1 MIEDHKDFNLEN
13 PRYRIVR
20 RIGSGGMGHVYLA
33 FDLHLQRDVAI
44 KSLLPHKMPGG
55 QVSEQAIRR
64 FALEADILKKLH
76 HVYIIE
82 FIDYFIE
89 NEKHF
94 IVMEYVS
101 EGSMRKRIHDQ
112 RYLYPSPEVCRLGMR
127 LASALTAAHDLGII
141 HRDIKPSNVLLP
153 ADGSIRLSDFG
164 VARLKVGD
172 TSDLSQDL
180 TGMNQIPG
188 TITYMSPEC
197 LSMENRADELSD
209 IWALGVVFYE
219 MLAGYPPF
227 KGATN
232 QETARMI
239 REEEIPPIEGEAQDV
254 WPALAEI
261 IHRMLARDP
270 GERYPSMRA
279 VGATLEEAL
288 RAEGVAEPGLQAS
301 LRRLFSKRASTPPQA
316 AEDATPEPAD
326 TPRAPASIWGIEKN
340 HRYSA
345 EYDNSLALVIAPG
358 MYQDSRFAPHPQA
371 VPGSALVARV
381 LEQRYHFNVVTLT
394 RQQATQEA
402 VRRLFRSLQDTEPD
416 DRVVI
421 YWAGA
426 ARTSQ
431 NGFGVEMSFLAAA
444 DTIYDDGSTYL
455 ELEDLIDVR
464 FIKAKHIMFIIDAP
478 LLAPHR
484 LATTPADSFDIDTAM
499 RHSAVHLLAAGKQPV
514 PTRGEV
520 TLFTEQVLKG
530 LYGRAGEPDGII
542 SADTLGK
549 YVTREINTASNGAQE
564 ALYTRLIGG
573 EKGTL
578 IFEIPVPMYLPQEV
592 RMGVTSKYAVMRLN
606 MVQVLR
612 DFAQQP
618 GMVQRAALTLL
629 KKMEAEDE
637 SQSVKSAAAQV
648 LQDLMGNH
656 RSPHTGKL
664 PPLEDSDSGL
674 R

>member
-1 MIEDHKDFNLEN
+1 MPEDNKDLVLEN

-20 RIGSGGMGHVYLA
+20 RIGAGGMGYVYLA

-44 KSLLPHKMPGG
+44 KSLHPHKMPGG

-64 FALEADILKKLH
+64 FQQEADILKKLH

-89 NEKHF
+89 NDSHF

-112 RYLYPSPEVCRLGMR
+112 RYLYPSREVCKLGMR

-153 ADGSIRLSDFG
+153 ADGSVRLSDFG
-164 VARLKVGD
+164 VARLKGAD
-172 TSDLSQDL
+172 GFEPGQDL
-180 TGMNQIPG
+180 TGVNQIPG
-188 TITYMSPEC
+188 TVTYMSPEC
-197 LSMENRADELSD
+197 LAMGSRADELSD

-227 KGATN
+227 IGPTN
-232 QETARMI
+232 QDTARMI
-239 REEEIPPIEGEAQDV
+239 REEDIPPIEGEAQGV
-254 WPALAEI
+254 WPALADI

-270 GERYPSMRA
+270 GDRYPSMRQ

-301 LRRLFSKRASTPPQA
+301 LRRLFSKRATPPP
-316 AEDATPEPAD
+316 AENATPQDAG

-340 HRYSA
+340 DRHSS
-345 EYDNSLALVIAPG
+345 EYTHSLAFVLAPG
-358 MYQDSRFAPHPQA
+358 AYQDTRFAAHPQG
-371 VPGSALVARV
+371 VPGGELVARV
-381 LEQRYHFNVVTLT
+381 LEQRYHFDVVTLA
-394 RQQATQEA
+394 RRDVTQEM
-402 VRRLFRSLQDTEPD
+402 VRSLFRSLQNTGPD

-421 YWAGA
+421 YWGGA
-426 ARTSQ
+426 ARVHRD
-431 NGFGVEMSFLAAA
+431 GFGSEMSFLPVV
-444 DTIYDDGSTYL
+444 DTVYDDWTTYL
-455 ELEDLIDVR
+455 ELDDLIDVR

-478 LLAPHR
+478 LMAPRR
-484 LATTPADSFDIDTAM
+484 LATPPAEGFDVETSM
-499 RHSAVHLLAAGKQPV
+499 RHSAVHLLAAGSQV
-514 PTRGEV
+514 IATQGEL
-520 TLFTEQVLKG
+520 TLFTEQVLRG
-530 LYGRAGEPDGII
+530 LYGQARDRDDII
-542 SADTLGK
+542 SADSLGE
-549 YVTREINTASNGAQE
+549 YVARQVDAATDGTQE
-564 ALYTRLIGG
+564 VLYARIAGG

-578 IFEIPVPMYLPQEV
+578 LFQVPLPAYLPREV
-592 RMGVTSKYAVMRLN
+592 RQGVYSKYAVMRLN

-618 GMVQRAALTLL
+618 GKVQQAALTLL
-629 KKMEAEDE
+629 KQMEAEDD

-648 LQDLMGNH
+648 LHDLMDG
-656 RSPHTGKL
+656 RSIARTGKL
-664 PPLEDSDSGL
+664 PPLDDSSSGL